1 MKINHKLRDLLSVGL
16 ATVMCTL
23 TLASCGGSGNTTT
36 TSSENGGDPNG
47 TSIDLS
53 EYTIVYA
60 GYGSSGYLSKVEEF
74 AASLGKEAKAD
85 KSPNGNYP
93 DDGGKEILI
102 GSTDRQESADAKDAV
117 KAQSDKNHSYGV
129 FVTEN
134 RVTIYGTSAYA
145 TIEAIDVLTS
155 DHMNGKMLTL
165 EVGKSIFGEFAS
177 DPIKL
182 SSTLT
187 LIPTALST
195 IEEAPKRSWGGGI
208 GTPSVIELSH
218 NGDNNGT
225 YIASYAVSDSG
236 YTGKATSLRTER
248 STDGGKTWT
257 ETGRAYEGFDKTIE
271 ASWNPHL
278 FELPCQV
285 GDMPEGTLLLA
296 GISIDAGQKKKTAV
310 NIWRSYDLGD
320 SWEHYVLVDTGG
332 VGDTTGGLYEPYL
345 MYEND
350 KLYCFYSDETDKA
363 NHSQKLVFKTS
374 TDGVNWSEKV
384 DMVALDDQTERPGM
398 AVVAK
403 MGNGKYFAVYEVC
416 NTADG
421 TGAPIYFKI
430 TDNLDDWDPT
440 DKGTRLR
447 TTDDSGYGSA
457 PWCAWSPVGGDC
469 GMLIISTC
477 YGTDDNDLVVS
488 FDYGK
493 TFVRMKNPLP
503 YEDGGYSASL
513 FFSADGK
520 TLLYSNTV
528 DLKAGSEKSRVDFIA
543 LELRYTPKD

>member
-1 MKINHKLRDLLSVGL
+1 MIKKHSVKGAL
-16 ATVMCTL
+16 ATI
-23 TLASCGGSGNTTT
+23 LAGIAAFSFVGCNNDTPATTT
-36 TSSENGGDPNG
+36 QGGTPDG
-47 TSIDLS
+47 SIDLT
-53 EYTIVYA
+53 EYTVVYA
-60 GYGSSGYLSKVEEF
+60 AQGSSGYASKAKELAKF
-74 AASLGKEAKAD
+74 LGSEPHAD
-85 KSPNGNYP
+85 KTTEGEYP
-93 DDGGKEILI
+93 DNGDKEIVI
-102 GSTDRQESADAKDAV
+102 GNTNRKESEDARATLKER
-117 KAQSDKNHSYGV
+117 SDKKHAYGII
-129 FVTEN
+129 VTEN
-134 RVTIYGTSAYA
+134 RVAIVGTSSQAI
-145 TIEAIDVLTS
+145 IEAINIVMTDCTS
-155 DHMNGKMLTL
+155 DKKLPIPIGQ
-165 EVGKSIFGEFAS
+165 SIFGEFAS
-177 DPIKL
+177 DPVKA

-195 IEEAPKRSWGGGI
+195 IEEAPTKSWGGGI
-208 GTPSVIELSH
+208 GCPSVIELSH

-225 YIASYAVSDSG
+225 YIASYSVGDSG
-236 YTGKATSLRTER
+236 LTGKATSLRTER

-257 ETGRAYEGFDKTIE
+257 ETGRAYEEFDKTIE

-320 SWEHYVLVDTGG
+320 SWEHYVVIDTGG

-345 MYEND
+345 MYENG

-374 TDGVNWSEKV
+374 IDGVNWSEKV
-384 DMVALDDQTERPGM
+384 DMVSLDDQTERPGM
-398 AVVAK
+398 AVVTK

-416 NTADG
+416 NTAEG

-457 PWCAWSPVGGDC
+457 PWCAWSPIGGDC

-477 YGTDDNDLVVS
+477 YGTDENDLVVS

-493 TFVRMKNPLP
+493 TFIRMENPLP

-528 DLKAGSEKSRVDFIA
+528 ELKAGSEKSRIAFVA
-543 LELRYTPKD
+543 LELRYTPKES

>member
-1 MKINHKLRDLLSVGL
+1 MIKKHSVKGAL
-16 ATVMCTL
+16 ATI
-23 TLASCGGSGNTTT
+23 LAGIAAFSFVGCNNDTPATTT
-36 TSSENGGDPNG
+36 QGGTPDG
-47 TSIDLS
+47 SIDLT
-53 EYTIVYA
+53 EYTVVYA
-60 GYGSSGYLSKVEEF
+60 AQGSSGYASKAKELAKF
-74 AASLGKEAKAD
+74 LGSEPHAD
-85 KSPNGNYP
+85 KTTEGEYP
-93 DDGGKEILI
+93 DNGDKEIVI
-102 GSTDRQESADAKDAV
+102 GNTNRKESEDARATLKER
-117 KAQSDKNHSYGV
+117 SDKKHAYGII
-129 FVTEN
+129 VTEN
-134 RVTIYGTSAYA
+134 RVAIVGTSSQAI
-145 TIEAIDVLTS
+145 IEAIKIVMTDCTS
-155 DHMNGKMLTL
+155 DKKLPIPIGQ
-165 EVGKSIFGEFAS
+165 SIFGEFAS
-177 DPIKL
+177 DPVKA

-195 IEEAPKRSWGGGI
+195 IEEAPTKSWGGGI
-208 GTPSVIELSH
+208 GCPSVIELSH

-225 YIASYAVSDSG
+225 YIASYSVGDSG
-236 YTGKATSLRTER
+236 LTGKATSLRTER

-257 ETGRAYEGFDKTIE
+257 ETGRAYEEFDKTIE

-320 SWEHYVLVDTGG
+320 SWEHYVVIDTGG

-345 MYEND
+345 MYENG

-374 TDGVNWSEKV
+374 IDGVNWSEKV
-384 DMVALDDQTERPGM
+384 DMVSLDDQTERPGM
-398 AVVAK
+398 AVVTK

-416 NTADG
+416 NTAEG

-457 PWCAWSPVGGDC
+457 PWCAWSPIGGDC

-477 YGTDDNDLVVS
+477 YGTDENDLVVS

-493 TFVRMKNPLP
+493 TFIRMENPLP

-528 DLKAGSEKSRVDFIA
+528 ELKAGSEKSRIAFVA
-543 LELRYTPKD
+543 LELRYTPKES

>member
-1 MKINHKLRDLLSVGL
+1 MIKKHSVKGAL
-16 ATVMCTL
+16 ATI
-23 TLASCGGSGNTTT
+23 LAGIAAFSFVGCNNDTPATTT
-36 TSSENGGDPNG
+36 QGGTLDG
-47 TSIDLS
+47 SIDLT
-53 EYTIVYA
+53 EYTVVYA
-60 GYGSSGYLSKVEEF
+60 AQGSSGYASKAKELAKF
-74 AASLGKEAKAD
+74 LGSEPHAD
-85 KSPNGNYP
+85 KTTEGEYP
-93 DDGGKEILI
+93 DNGDKEIVI
-102 GSTDRQESADAKDAV
+102 GNTNRKESEDARATLK
-117 KAQSDKNHSYGV
+117 KKSDKKHAYGII
-129 FVTEN
+129 VTEN
-134 RVTIYGTSAYA
+134 RVAIVGTSSQAI
-145 TIEAIDVLTS
+145 IEAINVVMTDCTS
-155 DHMNGKMLTL
+155 DKLL
-165 EVGKSIFGEFAS
+165 PIPVGQSIFGEFAS
-177 DPIKL
+177 DPVKV

-195 IEEAPKRSWGGGI
+195 IEEAPTKSWGGGI

-218 NGDNNGT
+218 NGNNNGT
-225 YIASYAVSDSG
+225 YIASYAVGDSG
-236 YTGKATSLRTER
+236 LTGKVTSLRTER

-257 ETGRAYEGFDKTIE
+257 ATGRAYEGFDKTIE

-320 SWEHYVLVDTGG
+320 SWEHYVVIDTGG

-345 MYEND
+345 MYENG

-374 TDGVNWSEKV
+374 VDGVNWSEKV

-398 AVVAK
+398 AVVTK

-416 NTADG
+416 NTAEG

-457 PWCAWSPVGGDC
+457 PWCAWSPIGGEC

-477 YGTDDNDLVVS
+477 YGTDENDLVVS

-493 TFVRMKNPLP
+493 TFIRMENPLP

-528 DLKAGSEKSRVDFIA
+528 ELEAGSEKSRIAFVA
-543 LELRYTPKD
+543 LELRYTPKDS